1 MGQLDPRRQVSDE
14 GVMLE
19 RVGNSR
25 TVEQSDEELRRSQE
39 RFAAIFRAS
48 PVAIIIRSLVDG
60 RFRDVNDH
68 FLEMAGYTR
77 EEVVGRTP
85 SEVGLWAG
93 LPKDDPMHVAG
104 LVRAHGGV
112 RNHDGAFRTKTGE
125 LRRVLLSLERIDLEG
140 EACLLGF

>member
-1 MGQLDPRRQVSDE
+1 MLKRVATPRSIK
-14 GVMLE
+14 
-19 RVGNSR
+19 
-25 TVEQSDEELRRSQE
+25 QSDEELRRSQE

-68 FLEMAGYTR
+68 FLEMTGYTR

-93 LPKDDPMHVAG
+93 LPEDDHNARRGFGAEPRRRVPHQDRRTPAHPALAG
-104 LVRAHGGV
+104 ADRPGGGGV
-112 RNHDGAFRTKTGE
+112 PP
-125 LRRVLLSLERIDLEG
+125 RVLLRRHRSGGGRG
-140 EACLLGF
+140 GA